1 MFTTTLRRLPIW
13 EVQAITLGTFV
24 VWYLETWIWHFAQ
37 LHPVLVV
44 GIWQHLCSWASIVL
58 PCSSGCKPKSL
69 QQPRC
74 CQSARY
80 GWKGLD
86 HRWFWLC
93 KACPILQEMC
103 QITSSAL
110 DKKQLRFAVGDV
122 SVSLG
127 FCSVV
132 VFMGTRIMSPDML
145 MKAIIST
152 WTSSPCSDAFPQFF
166 RRSSTKPWT
175 PTAWPYSISVFLALI
190 FWDIWMRLIGKQQ
203 FDISTP
209 FSRRLMSTV
218 AFMVILR
225 PGNKQQKRQKQRDC
239 FCFFLW
245 LLGFWAILF
254 DEEQT

>member
-13 EVQAITLGTFV
+13 QVQAITLGTFV

-37 LHPVLVV
+37 LHPVLVG

-69 QQPRC
+69 QQPRY

-122 SVSLG
+122 SVSLA

-132 VFMGTRIMSPDML
+132 VFMGTRIMSPDILMAIHININIFFHVQML
-145 MKAIIST
+145 FRSFSAGAVQNHGHQPLDLT
-152 WTSSPCSDAFPQFF
+152 LFQYFWPWSSGTFGWDWSGSNNPI
-166 RRSSTKPWT
+166 
-175 PTAWPYSISVFLALI
+175 YLLLSVAVWWARWL
-190 FWDIWMRLIGKQQ
+190 
-203 FDISTP
+203 
-209 FSRRLMSTV
+209 
-218 AFMVILR
+218 
-225 PGNKQQKRQKQRDC
+225 
-239 FCFFLW
+239 LW
-245 LLGFWAILF
+245 LS
-254 DEEQT
+254 